1 MFNEMEMASHI
12 NNLMVRL
19 VQDIKIHE
27 EERAKHEWKY
37 HAGLCCPAKK
47 ANIQNDIR
55 KIRREL
61 LALYK
66 MFDY

>member
-27 EERAKHEWKY
+27 EERSKHNRKT
-37 HAGLCCPAKK
+37 HSGFCCSVNKT
-47 ANIQNDIR
+47 NIQSDIK